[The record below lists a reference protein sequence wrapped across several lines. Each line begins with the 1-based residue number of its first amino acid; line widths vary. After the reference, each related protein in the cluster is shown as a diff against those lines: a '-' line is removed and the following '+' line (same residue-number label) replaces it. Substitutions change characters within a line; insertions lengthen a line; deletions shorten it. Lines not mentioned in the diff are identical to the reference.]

1 MLLNCDVGE
10 TLVHPLDYKE
20 VKPVNPK
27 ENQSW
32 ISIGGTDNEAQA
44 LILWTPDAKSRLIRK
59 DPDAGKV
66 WRLEEKGMTED
77 EMVGWHH
84 RPDGHEFE
92 QVLRDDEGQRSLV
105 CWSPWSRK
113 KSDMTEWLSNNK
125 CVHILWKY
133 VSISNWKGIQITTI
147 LPVFRRFEGG
157 YHNLPL
163 I

>member
-20 VKPVNPK
+20 VKPVSPK

-66 WRLEEKGMTED
+66 WRLEKGMTED
-77 EMVGWHH
+77 EMVAWHH
-84 RPDGHEFE
+84 WFNGCEFE

-105 CWSPWSRK
+105 CCSP
-113 KSDMTEWLSNNK
+113 
-125 CVHILWKY
+125 
-133 VSISNWKGIQITTI
+133 
-147 LPVFRRFEGG
+147 
-157 YHNLPL
+157 
-163 I
+163 